1 MPDRCTLAAEGVLPV
16 TARSRDRQEKGGP
29 LPVHL
34 ARAEILSQTHLLVA
48 ICSFSP
54 LVRIRYSLS
63 MWAKQMFALRN
74 PVLVGL
80 HSDFKQRC
88 FPKGK

>member
-1 MPDRCTLAAEGVLPV
+1 MRRFIPLLQVRGVDRGGRGGSPGTHLIPDRCTLAAEGVLPV

-34 ARAEILSQTHLLVA
+34 ARAKILSQTHLLVA

-54 LVRIRYSLS
+54 LLRIRYSL
-63 MWAKQMFALRN
+63 
-74 PVLVGL
+74 
-80 HSDFKQRC
+80 
-88 FPKGK
+88 